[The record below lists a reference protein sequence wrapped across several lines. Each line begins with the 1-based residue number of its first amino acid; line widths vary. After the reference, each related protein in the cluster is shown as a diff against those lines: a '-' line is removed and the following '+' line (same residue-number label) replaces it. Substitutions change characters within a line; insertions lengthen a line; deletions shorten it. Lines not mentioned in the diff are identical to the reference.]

1 MQETSVTQKTREKI
15 KDEIASSST
24 KRSQIERNGT
34 MTSHFKSQVES
45 SSVKPSQKGSKMPAV
60 KYLFLILVGALSL
73 AKFSV
78 ISDIIE
84 SEGLLIACPSVALS
98 VYLGLISGWI
108 STPLYE
114 GNQTWPRSYAILQ
127 LIFIILTAS
136 RLTSRVC
143 KPPIPTIEGIQ
154 DNDDDNDWEYK
165 NNMEELSDYSHWV
178 GASLR
183 EILVDD
189 NGKELF
195 SQEIL
200 PKLILFALA
209 SAAGYVVNRS
219 GFLRRIDE
227 TNLPMS
233 LVFLRNLTFL
243 ICIDLWF
250 ISKSFLSPES
260 VHITYCETKY
270 NVTPAF
276 IAPDVPFS
284 QMASEFAS
292 VWKVFHP
299 SHLHWVRLSHSILYP
314 AILLLLTRR
323 RLTHFIIWMI
333 FLEIDFAH
341 LIADMFHY
349 VADPELADERLD
361 FQHGPHNCFVNV
373 KLTRELLAYPVNF
386 LYLTTSFGD
395 TCVGKG

>member
-1 MQETSVTQKTREKI
+1 MI
-15 KDEIASSST
+15 
-24 KRSQIERNGT
+24 
-34 MTSHFKSQVES
+34 SHLKSQVES
-45 SSVKPSQKGSKMPAV
+45 SSVESSQNGVKKPV
-60 KYLFLILVGALSL
+60 LKYCFPILVGALSF

-84 SEGLLIACPSVALS
+84 REGLLIVCPSVALS
-98 VYLGLISGWI
+98 VYLGIISGWVP
-108 STPLYE
+108 TPLYE
-114 GNQTWPRSYAILQ
+114 GNEMWPRSYAILQ
-127 LIFIILTAS
+127 LMFIVLTAS

-143 KPPIPTIEGIQ
+143 EPPLAAIEGIQ
-154 DNDDDNDWEYK
+154 DDDDDDDYWEYK

-178 GASLR
+178 GASLH
-183 EILVDD
+183 EIFVHD
-189 NGKELF
+189 NGKQLF

-200 PKLILFALA
+200 PKLIIFALA
-209 SAAGYVVNRS
+209 SAAAHVVNRI
-219 GFLRRIDE
+219 GVLRRMDR
-227 TNLPMS
+227 TNMPMP
-233 LVFLRNLTFL
+233 LVFLRNLMFL

-260 VHITYCETKY
+260 NHIEYCEKTY
-270 NVTPAF
+270 NTATSF
-276 IAPDVPFS
+276 IAPDLPFS
-284 QMASEFAS
+284 QIASEFAT

-323 RLTHFIIWMI
+323 RLTHFVIWMI

-349 VADPELADERLD
+349 VADHELADERLS

-395 TCVGKG
+395 TCVDEQ